1 MVVNGWHNLFHLIAG
16 LAGLAAA
23 GSGAAR
29 PYALGFGLLFV
40 VIAIWGF
47 VVADDVI
54 LSLLPVD
61 TAGNLIH
68 LAIGLAGLGAGAASP
83 VAPPRRA

>member
-47 VVADDVI
+47 VAADDVI

>member
-1 MVVNGWHNLFHLIAG
+1 MVVNGWHSLFHLIAG

-47 VVADDVI
+47 VAADDVI